1 MKVDNFVLLIIS
13 IVTLIVISLL
23 TECNRGRLI
32 ELENK
37 ATKEIVETFFHTNSP
52 LSTEPGQKGYK
63 IKVITEGQYGGISR
77 QQVLNSI
84 GGHIEGDYISE
95 SEKQQYGSGLFDSTI
110 SGIEKNPV
118 DCNLTI
124 TSVNSP
130 GLTPYHRVQ
139 PIKNYSYGGDNCQT
153 IYGPGYTY
161 DPPSGQ
167 INPYSIHDIP
177 TIFGSGAIFGS
188 GGWSGGCDAKSLFSD
203 GDIKLFEVGGDN
215 SLLEKINI
223 NLKTTIRLT
232 QLKYYLESYWSTGG
246 HLFQRYQERTLYPNT
261 DFESGR
267 NLINISTD
275 TEYEIFY
282 NIRLDRLSAC
292 DGRTGKNKLTIK
304 FIKRKKPLVEEF
316 ISFGGV
322 SVGGGGVSVDF
333 GGVNI
338 GVGGGTV
345 SISATSSAHSMITDG
360 NTNTASFGG
369 GCPSRHIGEGNLL
382 GTPYSVYYNHINN
395 ASQFQVSNSQGAQLF
410 QSLYYENMV
419 QPTLE
424 QSKETVKQALN
435 FHQEGYEDEEILY
448 VLTSNV
454 ATINPGGNNNE
465 ILFSFNP
472 IGIGNPIISNSDI
485 INNGA
490 PPQDGNGDF
499 DVRIIKNPSGSIHT
513 HKIEIENNTYK
524 QKTNRNADDVPIQYV
539 NTGIGSTLG
548 QLREIINAQLNS
560 SHNINPGL
568 VVKTYNYGPLQLKSK
583 YCSSTLD
590 YIHSDDISPDMNTA
604 SNANIT
610 YDYSELSL
618 YKLLNRIHNKGFD
631 LA

>member
-1 MKVDNFVLLIIS
+1 
-13 IVTLIVISLL
+13 
-23 TECNRGRLI
+23 
-32 ELENK
+32 
-37 ATKEIVETFFHTNSP
+37 
-52 LSTEPGQKGYK
+52 
-63 IKVITEGQYGGISR
+63 
-77 QQVLNSI
+77 
-84 GGHIEGDYISE
+84 
-95 SEKQQYGSGLFDSTI
+95 
-110 SGIEKNPV
+110 
-118 DCNLTI
+118 
-124 TSVNSP
+124 
-130 GLTPYHRVQ
+130 
-139 PIKNYSYGGDNCQT
+139 
-153 IYGPGYTY
+153 
-161 DPPSGQ
+161 
-167 INPYSIHDIP
+167 
-177 TIFGSGAIFGS
+177 
-188 GGWSGGCDAKSLFSD
+188 
-203 GDIKLFEVGGDN
+203 
-215 SLLEKINI
+215 
-223 NLKTTIRLT
+223 
-232 QLKYYLESYWSTGG
+232 
-246 HLFQRYQERTLYPNT
+246 
-261 DFESGR
+261 
-267 NLINISTD
+267 
-275 TEYEIFY
+275 
-282 NIRLDRLSAC
+282 
-292 DGRTGKNKLTIK
+292 
-304 FIKRKKPLVEEF
+304 
-316 ISFGGV
+316 
-322 SVGGGGVSVDF
+322 
-333 GGVNI
+333 
-338 GVGGGTV
+338 
-345 SISATSSAHSMITDG
+345 
-360 NTNTASFGG
+360 
-369 GCPSRHIGEGNLL
+369 
-382 GTPYSVYYNHINN
+382 
-395 ASQFQVSNSQGAQLF
+395 
-410 QSLYYENMV
+410 MV